1 MRIVLPLLGLGLA
14 LALSTACAK
23 PASEPAHP
31 QSTTTTAAPAN
42 KMGGCRDLQ
51 REVYLYA
58 ANENATQ
65 VLIVS
70 VDART
75 VAFETGQKKTFDLAT
90 TTKDVHVWL
99 DVYMQPAHIEK
110 VHCTKQPAESQ
121 QAERY
126 TATGGTLTITRAADG
141 TFTATVDG
149 AKFTLDGRPNIDIA
163 SRHFERIKLTP
174 PS

>member
-1 MRIVLPLLGLGLA
+1 MRMILPLAALAASLA
-14 LALSTACAK
+14 LPACAK
-23 PASEPAHP
+23 PAAEPAHP
-31 QSTTTTAAPAN
+31 TSTTTTAAPAN

-58 ANENATQ
+58 ANEDSTQ
-65 VLIVS
+65 VVIVS

-90 TTKDVHVWL
+90 TPKDVHVWL
-99 DVYMQPAHIEK
+99 DVYMQPAQIDR
-110 VHCTKQPAESQ
+110 VHCTKHPAESQ

-141 TFTATVDG
+141 TFSATVESV
-149 AKFTLDGRPNIDIA
+149 KFSLDGRPNIEIA
-163 SRHFERIKLTP
+163 ERRFERITLAR